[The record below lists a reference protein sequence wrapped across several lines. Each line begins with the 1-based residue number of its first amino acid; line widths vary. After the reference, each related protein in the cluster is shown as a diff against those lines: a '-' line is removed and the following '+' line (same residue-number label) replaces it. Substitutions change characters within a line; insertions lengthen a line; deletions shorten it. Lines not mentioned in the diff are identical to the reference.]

1 MCVFRLTKKKVPC
14 FFFLKRNQFRVLILF
29 LVGNSGG
36 QRFLKLFVV
45 GSYTKLFRTTC
56 SFIMEPIETSGH
68 MSSIHLHPGEVFF
81 LTVHL
86 ADSYVFVGSVDQH
99 LPFFQLVHLK

>member
-1 MCVFRLTKKKVPC
+1 MKLARYTRFKQVVFLYDLCVFFGSPKKSTL

-68 MSSIHLHPGEVFF
+68 MSSIHLHPGEVSFF
-81 LTVHL
+81 
-86 ADSYVFVGSVDQH
+86 
-99 LPFFQLVHLK
+99 